1 MTNTQKPKDSY
12 QAGSCNIGDF
22 EVKRRMRSAWLGL
35 ALSLAL
41 YIFLT
46 INKVDRW
53 SYAWE
58 FFPLMIFSS
67 GLIQAQSKFCFAYGF
82 KGWANL
88 GRKSDRISV
97 VDKEALKADRSYA
110 LTVLTRSVGV
120 AIIVTGLIIGI
131 S

>member
-1 MTNTQKPKDSY
+1 MTNTPKRKDSY

-41 YIFLT
+41 YIVLT
-46 INKVDRW
+46 INHVGRW

-67 GLIQAQSKFCFAYGF
+67 GLIQAQSKFCFAYGL
-82 KGWANL
+82 KGLANL
-88 GRKSDRISV
+88 GGKSDRFTVSEQ
-97 VDKEALKADRSYA
+97 EALKADRSYA
-110 LTVLTRSVGV
+110 LTVLSRSVGV
-120 AIIVTGLIIGI
+120 ALIVTGLIIGI